1 MKGGIME
8 KRRKLT
14 IWYVLIGVWV
24 VFILQSFIASAFAV
38 KTISYS
44 EFLDLVKAGK
54 VAEVAIS
61 ENRIQ
66 GRMLSEEGGNGG
78 GELFRTIRV
87 DEQISEL
94 LATNGVKHSGK
105 IESNFFGVLLSW
117 TVPLLLFFGVWI
129 LLMRRFQ
136 DRQAGMLSIGKS
148 KARVYMQDDIDVR
161 FDDAA
166 GVDEAKEELAEV
178 IDFLKTPER
187 YTRIGG
193 KIPRGI
199 LLVGPPGTGKT
210 LLAKAVAGESQ
221 VPFFSLSGS
230 EFVEMFVG
238 MGAARVRDLFSQAK
252 AKAPAIVFIDELDA
266 LGKARGG
273 GALSGGHDERE
284 QTLNQILV
292 EMDGFDPNI
301 GVILMAATNRPEVL
315 DPALLRPGRF
325 DRQVLVDR
333 PDKTGRRDILKIYF
347 GQVSYDDTVDLEKIA
362 AMTSGMVGADLAN
375 LVNEAAL
382 LAVRR
387 SKDAIG
393 MDEIREAVERVVAGL
408 EKKNRLITPEEKEI
422 VAYHELGHAITAMA
436 LDGTDP
442 VQKISIVPR
451 GMAALGYTLQ
461 APTEERFLMRRTEL
475 QNRITTLLGGRAAE
489 EIIFGDVTT
498 GAQNDLMRATD
509 IARNMV
515 MSYGM
520 SERLGQ
526 VYLSPRSSGQF
537 LLPVADGA
545 SQHSHQTAERIDEEI
560 RCIIDRQ
567 YAHARAILEEN
578 RELLEVYARRLLQME
593 IIEGEEITSL
603 EKSVDKRT
611 GQTEAPPCQK
621 MAARAA

>member
-1 MKGGIME
+1 ME
-8 KRRKLT
+8 KKRKLT
-14 IWYVLIGVWV
+14 IWYVLIGIWL
-24 VFILQSFIASAFAV
+24 VFILQSFIASAFAI
-38 KTISYS
+38 KTIPYS
-44 EFLDLVKAGK
+44 EFLELVKDGK

-66 GRMLSEEGGNGG
+66 GRMISESGANGRG
-78 GELFRTIRV
+78 DLFRTIRV
-87 DEQISEL
+87 DNQMSDL
-94 LATNGVKHSGK
+94 LAEKGVKHSGK
-105 IESNFFGVLLSW
+105 IESNFFGTLLSW
-117 TVPLLLFFGVWI
+117 IVPLLLFFGIWV

-136 DRQAGMLSIGKS
+136 DRQAGFLSLGKS

-161 FDDAA
+161 FKDAA

-238 MGAARVRDLFSQAK
+238 MGAARVRDLFAQAK
-252 AKAPAIVFIDELDA
+252 EKAPAIVFIDELDA
-266 LGKARGG
+266 LGKARGSA
-273 GALSGGHDERE
+273 ALSGGHDERE

-333 PDKTGRRDILKIYF
+333 PDKTGRRDILEIYF
-347 GQVSYDDTVDLEKIA
+347 NQVEYDETVDLDKIS

-393 MDEIREAVERVVAGL
+393 MAEIREAVERVVAGL
-408 EKKNRLITPEEKEI
+408 EKKNRLITSEEKEI

-520 SERLGQ
+520 NERLGQ
-526 VYLSPRSSGQF
+526 VYLSPRQSGQF
-537 LLPVADGA
+537 LVPMADGA
-545 SQHSHQTAERIDEEI
+545 SQHSQETALRIDDEV
-560 RCIIDRQ
+560 RCIIDSQ
-567 YAHARAILEEN
+567 YAHAKAILKEN
-578 RELLEVYARRLLQME
+578 QELLEVYARRLLQME
-593 IIEGEEITSL
+593 IIEGEEIGAL
-603 EKSVDKRT
+603 EKSVEKRT
-611 GQTEAPPCQK
+611 GQTEAPPCN
-621 MAARAA
+621 MIPARAA